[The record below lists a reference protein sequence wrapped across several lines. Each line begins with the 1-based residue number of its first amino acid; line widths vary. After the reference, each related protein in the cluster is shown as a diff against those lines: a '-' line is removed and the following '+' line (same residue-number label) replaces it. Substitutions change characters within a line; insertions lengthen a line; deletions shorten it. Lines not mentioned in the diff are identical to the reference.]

1 MPKNKQKA
9 ARQQQKKRA
18 KTAIKKRKSIVRKHA
33 GILRRQNKLDEKIK
47 AGTAKKK
54 EEPKAAEAN
63 T

>member
-18 KTAIKKRKSIVRKHA
+18 KTAVKKRKSVVRKHA
-33 GILRRQNKLDEKIK
+33 GILRRQNKLDAKIK

-54 EEPKAAEAN
+54 EAPKAAEAN